1 MTTAPLPFFPPLE
14 AQAGWQAVD
23 FLSDLHLQAPD
34 ATFEAWRQHL
44 LSTDADAV
52 FLLGD
57 LFEAWVG
64 DDSALGGGPDGG
76 PGLDTR
82 AGFAADCARVLRQA
96 AARRPLF
103 FMHGNRDFLVGEPLA
118 QACGFTLLPDPTVLL
133 FAGHRWLLTHGD
145 LLCLSDQAYL
155 RYREQ
160 MRRPEFLRQVLTRPL
175 AEREA
180 QARQMRE
187 ASQAHQSALQ
197 STSRNGMADHVD
209 VDEPE
214 VLRWLQAAGCEAMIH
229 GHTHRP
235 ADHEPAPGLRRLV
248 LSDWD
253 CLAQPPRAQVLRLR
267 ADGSVH
273 RQPPA
278 LPA

>member
-1 MTTAPLPFFPPLE
+1 MSPAPLPSFHPLV
-14 AQAGWQAVD
+14 AQPGWQAID
-23 FLSDLHLQAPD
+23 LLSDLHLQAHD
-34 ATFEAWRQHL
+34 ATYEAWRHHL

-52 FLLGD
+52 FILGD

-76 PGLDTR
+76 APLDTR
-82 AGFAADCARVLRQA
+82 EGFAAEGARVLREA

-103 FMHGNRDFLVGEPLA
+103 LMHGNRDFLVGEPLA
-118 QACGFTLLPDPTVLL
+118 RACGFTLLPDPTVLQ
-133 FAGHRWLLTHGD
+133 FGGRRWLLTHGD

-155 RYREQ
+155 RFRAQ
-160 MRRPEFLRQVLTRPL
+160 MRQPDFLRQVLTRPL

-187 ASQAHQSALQ
+187 ASQAHQSALM
-197 STSRNGMADHVD
+197 NGVSPYVD
-209 VDEPE
+209 VDAPE
-214 VLRWLQAAGCEAMIH
+214 VLRWLQAAPADAMVH

-235 ADHEPAPGLRRLV
+235 ADHEAAPGLRRHV

-253 CLAQPPRAQVLRLR
+253 LQARPPRAQVLRLR
-267 ADGSVH
+267 ADGSVQ

-278 LPA
+278 

>member
-1 MTTAPLPFFPPLE
+1 MTTAPLPSFHPLA
-14 AQAGWQAVD
+14 AQAGWQAID

-34 ATFEAWRQHL
+34 ATFEAWRHHL

-76 PGLDTR
+76 PSLDTR
-82 AGFAADCARVLRQA
+82 PGFAADCARVLREA

-103 FMHGNRDFLVGEPLA
+103 LMHGNRDFLVGEPLA
-118 QACGFTLLPDPTVLL
+118 HACGFTLLPDPTVLL
-133 FAGHRWLLTHGD
+133 FAGRRWLLTHGD

-187 ASQAHQSALQ
+187 ASQAHQSSLKDAV
-197 STSRNGMADHVD
+197 SAYVD

-214 VLRWLQAAGCEAMIH
+214 VLRWLQAAQCEAMIH

-235 ADHEPAPGLRRLV
+235 ADHAPAPGLHRHV

-253 CLAQPPRAQVLRLR
+253 LLAQPPRAQVLRLR

-278 LPA
+278 